1 MKQCKV
7 CLPTKGS
14 VRANARRWQSPKFE
28 EDTRT
33 KTKRALCWDP
43 IKIKKQMHR
52 VMNIHSSCEYCQW
65 FRTRL
70 SRTIWMAEVFEGSG
84 SEDPVNLYWL
94 KTLKL
99 ETVFSTQFPRQH
111 CGKSGSTAKRSVNMA
126 SPAVLGTHL
135 SLLSIYTEHS
145 DRYDYCFMAMY
156 DLSVSVS
163 FTWLKELNWQRS
175 SRKRSPR
182 SLK

>member
-28 EDTRT
+28 KDTRT

-70 SRTIWMAEVFEGSG
+70 SRTIWMAEVWGIWKRRSG
-84 SEDPVNLYWL
+84 ESLLTQNAQTRDCVQYTIPSAALRKIWIDRETKREYGVPGCSRYASLFVVNLHR
-94 KTLKL
+94 TL
-99 ETVFSTQFPRQH
+99 
-111 CGKSGSTAKRSVNMA
+111 
-126 SPAVLGTHL
+126 SP
-135 SLLSIYTEHS
+135 
-145 DRYDYCFMAMY
+145 
-156 DLSVSVS
+156 
-163 FTWLKELNWQRS
+163 TWLLFHGHVRF
-175 SRKRSPR
+175 KRFR
-182 SLK
+182 EFYVTEGTQLTAILKKTVSKIT